1 MIDYC
6 LGFIF
11 NKDLTQL
18 LLIKKEKPLNQKG
31 KLNGIG
37 GKVEEGESFYDAMV
51 REVKEEANLDIKDWE
66 ELTTEGDFEYYR
78 ISVFTI
84 KLPDSIFYSFKS
96 NTNET
101 INVFT
106 VDEINQIPLVENVNN
121 LINKSIEKLKK
132 ID

>member
-18 LLIKKEKPLNQKG
+18 LLIKKEKPLNQKD

-37 GKVEEGESFYDAMV
+37 GKVEEGESFYDAIV
-51 REVKEEANLDIKDWE
+51 REVKEEANLDIKDWK
-66 ELTTEGDFEYYR
+66 ELATEGDFEYYR
-78 ISVFTI
+78 IGVFTT